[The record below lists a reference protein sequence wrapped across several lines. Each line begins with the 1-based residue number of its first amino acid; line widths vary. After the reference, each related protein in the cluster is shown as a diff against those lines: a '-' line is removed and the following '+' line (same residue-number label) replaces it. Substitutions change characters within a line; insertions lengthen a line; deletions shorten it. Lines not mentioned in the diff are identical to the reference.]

1 MAFTGENNNN
11 FITQIFLYRQNI
23 FHCHFTESVL
33 SLSDESYDL
42 GVIDRSREV
51 FSGLGAKLSGTL

>member
-1 MAFTGENNNN
+1 MGY
-11 FITQIFLYRQNI
+11 ISQI

-42 GVIDRSREV
+42 GVIDKSREV
-51 FSGLGAKLSGTL
+51 FSGLGAKISGKREMLISRLPFIAN